1 VPEIQIKKV
10 PTQGEFSGNGYELPS
25 SETYEVLKVPY
36 ENISLGSPVGEG
48 NFGCVFLAEVKDL
61 IATGVTSIVAVK
73 MLQEG
78 YTDKDMMDLV
88 REMEMMRIVGKH
100 NNIVNLLG
108 CCTKGDGELMV
119 IVECTW
125 NGSLENYLKG
135 FRLVDN
141 YGVAVQRTP
150 EELFKLVGVLIHYAW
165 QIACGMEYLASK
177 KVKKIKEP
185 KIY

>member
-1 VPEIQIKKV
+1 VPDIQIKMV

-25 SETYEVLKVPY
+25 SETYEVPY
-36 ENISLGSPVGEG
+36 ENISIGSPLGKG
-48 NFGCVFLAEVKDL
+48 NFGCVFQAEVKDL
-61 IATGVTSIVAVK
+61 LATGVTSIVAVK

-78 YTDKDMMDLV
+78 YTDKDMMDLI
-88 REMEMMRIVGKH
+88 REMEMMKIIGKH
-100 NNIVNLLG
+100 NNIVNFLG
-108 CCTKGDGELMV
+108 CCTASGELMV
-119 IVECTW
+119 IVECAL

-150 EELFKLVGVLIHYAW
+150 EELFKLVGALIHYAW

-177 KVKKIKEP
+177 KVR
-185 KIY
+185 